1 MDIRYTRDAIH
12 PLTKVEE
19 GDSAAAEATFGTQ
32 DWSPTIGGR
41 NNCLSQTGSWNGA
54 GGPSYID
61 SVVTRDRDNAAWNA
75 AAQSGTGANAW
86 AIAYSEFVLQNWRAN
101 ECMKARKDMTN
112 RCFNGQTDAG
122 HREAIQR
129 HSRRA

>member
-1 MDIRYTRDAIH
+1 MLIQ
-12 PLTKVEE
+12 LGLNK
-19 GDSAAAEATFGTQ
+19 GSAAPATFGTQ
-32 DWSPTIGGR
+32 DWSPTIGRSGKG
-41 NNCLSQTGSWNGA
+41 LSQTHNWNGA
-54 GGPSYID
+54 GASTSIE
-61 SVVTRDRDNAAWNA
+61 SIVRRDRHNAAWNA

-86 AIAYSEFVLQNWRAN
+86 AIEYSEFVLQNWRAN

-112 RCFNGQTDAG
+112 RCFNGKTDAG